1 MPDKSRFKY
10 ILFDF
15 DGTVTESAP
24 GITRSVQNALRS
36 VGIIEP
42 DLKKLER
49 FVGPPLSWSFNA
61 YYGLSE
67 EEVRHCIDVF
77 HERYDTIGL
86 FENALYPGVAGM
98 LKELSG
104 RGCYLAVA
112 SSKPQRFIDRLT
124 EHFGIAEYFS
134 LKAGAKS
141 ELMPSKDPKRTDKD
155 EIIAGV
161 LEDII
166 KDREISDP
174 ESFRNMT
181 AMVGDRMFDMEG
193 AIHNGITP
201 VGVSYGYGSREE
213 LIQSGA
219 VFVADSAEQLTEFF
233 S

>member
-1 MPDKSRFKY
+1 MPEKGSFKY

-36 VGIIEP
+36 VGIDEP

-49 FVGPPLSWSFNA
+49 FVGPPLSYSFHA
-61 YYGLSE
+61 FYGLSE
-67 EEVRHCIDVF
+67 DDVRHCIDVF
-77 HERYDTIGL
+77 HERYDTVGL
-86 FENALYPGVAGM
+86 FENALCPGVAKM
-98 LKELSG
+98 LEELSG

-134 LKAGAKS
+134 LKVGAAA
-141 ELMPSKDPKRTDKD
+141 ELMPSRDPKRTDKD

-161 LEDII
+161 MERIKRDRDI
-166 KDREISDP
+166 RDP

-213 LIQSGA
+213 LMTAGA